1 MGSDISILKG
11 WDAQKGGGSFLK
23 GGMDNFSY
31 IFLKILFHLI
41 DLSNHTHKNTL
52 YQYKLQISCSL
63 VAHYPDNFMSMH
75 NSDIYITF
83 SIDKSLRQKFAKTG
97 GMGV

>member
-1 MGSDISILKG
+1 
-11 WDAQKGGGSFLK
+11 
-23 GGMDNFSY
+23 MDNFSY

-63 VAHYPDNFMSMH
+63 VAHSPD
-75 NSDIYITF
+75 ITLYQCIILTYITF